1 MNWALWCF
9 WFMVSFAG
17 AFIFGFTAF
26 MVATIVMLL
35 VYALATC

>member
-1 MNWALWCF
+1 MSWQSFCF
-9 WFMVSFAG
+9 WFLIGFAG